1 MAQVFLRGF
10 GLCCRLTAIM
20 TNQDVRIERGRFG
33 VKLILAQVY
42 NRMTK
47 RHGAIHPTCR
57 SCFDATGRRW
67 AEDET
72 LSLRLDEVIASEAK
86 ADSQYRPDECFYCGS
101 LSKSVAKSDGKLRYP
116 FVLHY
121 RDGGSRSGVVYAE
134 GNVQMDDGELFSRL
148 DQLVS
153 GKVCMIGFGG

>member
-1 MAQVFLRGF
+1 M
-10 GLCCRLTAIM
+10 
-20 TNQDVRIERGRFG
+20 
-33 VKLILAQVY
+33 KLILAQVY
-42 NRMTK
+42 NRRSK
-47 RHGAIHPTCR
+47 GHGAIHPTCR
-57 SCFDATGRRW
+57 PCFESTAQRW
-67 AEDET
+67 DKDKV
-72 LSLRLDEVIASEAK
+72 LRMRLDEVIAPEAK
-86 ADSQYRPDECFYCGS
+86 AHSQYRPDECFYCGS

-134 GNVQMDDGELFSRL
+134 GNVQMDDGEILSRL